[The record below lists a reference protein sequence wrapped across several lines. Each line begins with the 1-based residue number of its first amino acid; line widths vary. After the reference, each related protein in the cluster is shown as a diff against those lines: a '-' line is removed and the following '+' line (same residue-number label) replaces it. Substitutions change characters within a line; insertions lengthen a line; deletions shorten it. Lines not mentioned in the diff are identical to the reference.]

1 MTDRQSETNHLLVQ
15 IRDLLGDIALSIAES
30 GSDQAGDSRYFYY
43 GRPFRYSDT
52 FRRMQAEQSRLEK
65 EHDEAEQRRRGEEQF
80 RELIEAAK
88 VYILKSG
95 HVYGREK
102 YTNLLNK
109 YPDHPE
115 KWRSND
121 GELLWE
127 GMRVTRTGGG
137 LLTNSGGSLR
147 AALRKRGRL

>member
-15 IRDLLGDIALSIAES
+15 IRDLLGDIALSIA
-30 GSDQAGDSRYFYY
+30 DND
-43 GRPFRYSDT
+43 RPFRYSDT
-52 FRRMQAEQSRLEK
+52 LRRMQDEQYRLEK
-65 EHDEAEQRRRGEEQF
+65 EHDEHNEEERFRR
-80 RELIEAAK
+80 LIKEAK
-88 VYILKSG
+88 GYILRRS
-95 HVYGREK
+95 HVYGREEEY

-127 GMRVTRTGGG
+127 YMAGHTR
-137 LLTNSGGSLR
+137 LNLR

>member
-30 GSDQAGDSRYFYY
+30 GGTEFSY

-65 EHDEAEQRRRGEEQF
+65 EHDVAEQRRREEEQF

-88 VYILKSG
+88 EYILEKSSYGYG
-95 HVYGREK
+95 HEEEYC
-102 YTNLLNK
+102 TNLLNK

-127 GMRVTRTGGG
+127 GMGITRTRGG
-137 LLTNSGGSLR
+137 LLMNSGGSLR
-147 AALRKRGRL
+147 KALRKRGRL

>member
-1 MTDRQSETNHLLVQ
+1 MTDRQGETNHLLVQ

-30 GSDQAGDSRYFYY
+30 GY

-127 GMRVTRTGGG
+127 GMGVTRTGGG
-137 LLTNSGGSLR
+137 LLMNGGGSLR

>member
-15 IRDLLGDIALSIAES
+15 IRDLLGDIALSIA
-30 GSDQAGDSRYFYY
+30 GNPDR
-43 GRPFRYSDT
+43 RPFRYSDT

-65 EHDEAEQRRRGEEQF
+65 EHDEAEPRRREEEQF
-80 RELIEAAK
+80 RALIEQAK
-88 VYILKSG
+88 GYILRRRWASCLEEE
-95 HVYGREK
+95 Y

-127 GMRVTRTGGG
+127 GMTIISSIGAPMRTHGDV
-137 LLTNSGGSLR
+137 SLR